1 MGEPES
7 NRYWF
12 PGYDAPN
19 DLRTTEFIATVDR
32 PLLALSNGRL
42 VETRTNA
49 DGTRTFHWKAETPYA
64 NHLTSFVVGEY
75 VDVPQRFEGVE
86 LHNFGYPNETAAV
99 AASVERLP
107 EMVAFFSD
115 LTGVKSPFSQ
125 YSQVFVQDLP
135 WGIGSHG
142 LAVQSENMVDDDR
155 THADFLYLWD
165 GLEAEAL
172 AHQWFGNYL
181 TCRDWSHVWL
191 NRGFAHYFD
200 GLYNAHKNG
209 REEFLLWQVLGDQA
223 TYLADWRAGV
233 RHPIVTPHYEDAP
246 GFVGD
251 NYSYVRGASVL
262 HLLRRHLG
270 DETWRRAVRRYLQAN
285 AHRPVVTED
294 FRRAVEEASG
304 EPMDWFFDQWLYR
317 MGHPVFDVAWRHDA
331 AKQQLILTVRQTQQ
345 IDPKEPY
352 PQVEFF
358 QGAVEIEIDEA
369 IERVWLAPK
378 AENVFTFARPRS
390 PQLVHF
396 DYESAWIKELRFEKP
411 LDELL
416 HQLKHDR
423 DILGRRW
430 AIDEL
435 GARAADG
442 KTSAADRER
451 ICAGLR
457 EAILGPSY
465 WRLRL
470 AALSQLQSLLAPAAQ
485 PQPAVL
491 DDATIA
497 MLLIVIRNET
507 SWNRAAAIGFLGM
520 TRDPRH
526 AELYLRHLDDPS
538 DRVIGAA
545 ALALGRSRS
554 PAAFAALAALVRKP
568 SWKNQSLMSALNGL
582 RELGDPRGFEIAFG
596 ALSDLSLFRWRLPTP
611 PVWDLRVFATQTLA
625 ALGRADAAYPL
636 LAGRLDKAL
645 AEDDLEGAFNNALLL
660 VLLAD
665 PRAQADLDR
674 LKLRFRDDE
683 NDGEVKDE
691 KFKGKI
697 GILDPRSPGAGTA
710 TWAFFLKTKG
720 EEWLRRLAGQ
730 ELFLSRDQR
739 QLADSLAKGKVAITI
754 VLTYYTFSP
763 FLKAGLPVKPLPD
776 MKEGTY
782 TSCGSS
788 ATSIVKNSPH
798 PNATKVFVNWLFSK
812 EGQEI
817 YGKAMG
823 QATRRLDVDTK
834 WTREFGHTAAKEI
847 LTPENF
853 DELENGSE
861 EVVNKY
867 RKPAMQSAEK
877 LFRGA

>member
-1 MGEPES
+1 MMRWGIVVLLSVVFAGVVPAQSQEKAAGKRLPSARWARPRKIDVKHVVLDLRFDWAKRQAYGTAAITFAPLAPTRRVTLDAARLSIRSITLAGGGAPLAFAYDGGEADDSLAIELDRVHAAGEDLTVRIEYRTTWVNRIDPNSLSGSNGRGLRFSAPTANDPRKPREIWSMGEPES

-32 PLLALSNGRL
+32 PLLALSNGRI

-683 NDGEVKDE
+683 NA
-691 KFKGKI
+691 
-697 GILDPRSPGAGTA
+697 LTA
-710 TWAFFLKTKG
+710 V
-720 EEWLRRLAGQ
+720 
-730 ELFLSRDQR
+730 R
-739 QLADSLAKGKVAITI
+739 QLESQLQDA
-754 VLTYYTFSP
+754 
-763 FLKAGLPVKPLPD
+763 LKK
-776 MKEGTY
+776 K
-782 TSCGSS
+782 
-788 ATSIVKNSPH
+788 
-798 PNATKVFVNWLFSK
+798 
-812 EGQEI
+812 
-817 YGKAMG
+817 
-823 QATRRLDVDTK
+823 
-834 WTREFGHTAAKEI
+834 TA
-847 LTPENF
+847 P
-853 DELENGSE
+853 
-861 EVVNKY
+861 
-867 RKPAMQSAEK
+867 R
-877 LFRGA
+877 